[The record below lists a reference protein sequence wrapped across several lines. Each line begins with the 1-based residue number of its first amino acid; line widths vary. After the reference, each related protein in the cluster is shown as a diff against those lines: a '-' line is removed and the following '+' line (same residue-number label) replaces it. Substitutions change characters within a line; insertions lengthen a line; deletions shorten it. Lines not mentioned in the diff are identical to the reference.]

1 MPWPPAAL
9 EAAGAQALDLL
20 ARLRPRRVLVGCNAA
35 ASPDR
40 GTERF
45 LREVAALSSEC
56 RLWLQGG
63 GATAESRSRWHA
75 WLADTG
81 LGRIEASDEP
91 LGALRGWT

>member
-1 MPWPPAAL
+1 M
-9 EAAGAQALDLL
+9 
-20 ARLRPRRVLVGCNAA
+20 LVGCNAA

-63 GATAESRSRWHA
+63 GATTESRSRWHA
-75 WLADTG
+75 WLADAG
-81 LGRIEASDEP
+81 LGELGPIDATEAVP
-91 LGALRGWT
+91 HGTA